1 MEKPPQCQIYCVI
14 SMADGLATDVHRS
27 PYMNFRVWLART
39 LGPAR
44 KRAIKKRI
52 AAGLDLVSRLTG
64 RPKRAEPPV
73 TYDTPGPHFVPGERV
88 MVQPREV
95 IQSMLGPFNDYKG
108 LAIMPGMWQYC
119 GTEQRVLKPV
129 MRYVDER
136 ELRMRKAS
144 GIVLLEG
151 VMCQG
156 TDIYPCDRSCFY
168 FWREEWLKKL
178 D

>member
-64 RPKRAEPPV
+64 RRKRAE
-73 TYDTPGPHFVPGERV
+73 
-88 MVQPREV
+88 
-95 IQSMLGPFNDYKG
+95 PFNDYKG